1 MQYYFSV
8 FGGGG
13 VYNPKFKY
21 MDGKKVHPE
30 LKDAI
35 DELVP
40 GLTSS
45 FQQMFCQQFLEN
57 DYKKCLAV
65 IDNKFQPG
73 IDMTYPAFFKPGVV
87 LKEST
92 GDSSGTIKGLA
103 GLLNYINDKST
114 LTAVPTLEN
123 KTFSLFNKG
132 VVVNQ
137 KHILQVYYMN
147 FKFEYVGVLHIN
159 MIDFTT
165 MVGYL
170 QNSDSNVAWYPTRD
184 RFNPYGYSKLY
195 LVPFAPYVKR
205 AMDNSKNAII
215 PTNKP
220 VPPINENIIP
230 FSLKTMDAREGD
242 EFFSM
247 FSSLYT
253 ASSGAV
259 VQSANMVSN
268 VTTQTVASVYGVVSG
283 GVDMIGKA
291 GVWVYDSTV
300 AVASAVWDLTKMS
313 IYLVG
318 VVLGVYLISQVGPGL
333 KQISTT
339 TQNSSKKRKLK

>member
-1 MQYYFSV
+1 
-8 FGGGG
+8 
-13 VYNPKFKY
+13 
-21 MDGKKVHPE
+21 
-30 LKDAI
+30 
-35 DELVP
+35 
-40 GLTSS
+40 
-45 FQQMFCQQFLEN
+45 MFCQQFLEN

-205 AMDNSKNAII
+205 AMDDSKTVII
-215 PTNKP
+215 QTNKP
-220 VPPINENIIP
+220 VPPTAPTPTIFPFDLKGMEVRENDEML
-230 FSLKTMDAREGD
+230 SL
-242 EFFSM
+242 
-247 FSSLYT
+247 FSSTYSSTDVVVNSINLISNKTATAIASIYT
-253 ASSGAV
+253 VSSD
-259 VQSANMVSN
+259 
-268 VTTQTVASVYGVVSG
+268 VVSAVG
-283 GVDMIGKA
+283 QA

-313 IYLVG
+313 IYLVC